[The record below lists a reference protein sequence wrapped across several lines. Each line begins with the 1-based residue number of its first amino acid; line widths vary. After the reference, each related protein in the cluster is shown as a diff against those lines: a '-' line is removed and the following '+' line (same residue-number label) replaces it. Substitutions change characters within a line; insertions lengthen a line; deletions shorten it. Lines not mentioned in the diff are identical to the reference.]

1 MTAGGDPLAP
11 YRAVIAQAVA
21 DGALIERGAWADL
34 VACGGRREAV
44 MAGLPASPPDGA
56 LPLVAEAERLI
67 NANTLKV
74 VAARDRT
81 RAKLVELA
89 RGRRALSGYAGPRHR
104 PRTGLDA
111 RS

>member
-1 MTAGGDPLAP
+1 MSADGDPLAP
-11 YRAVIAQAVA
+11 YRAVIAQAVS

-34 VACGGRREAV
+34 VTCGSRREAV
-44 MAGLPASPPDGA
+44 MAALPASPPDGA

-67 NANTLKV
+67 HANTLKV

-89 RGRRALSGYAGPRHR
+89 RGRRALSGYAGPRR
-104 PRTGLDA
+104 GRVAGIDA